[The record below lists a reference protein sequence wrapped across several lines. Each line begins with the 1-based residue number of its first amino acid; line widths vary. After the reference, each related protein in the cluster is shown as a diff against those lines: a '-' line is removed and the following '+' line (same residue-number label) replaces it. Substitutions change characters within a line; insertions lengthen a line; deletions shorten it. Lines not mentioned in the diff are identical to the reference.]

1 MPGESRTL
9 EELVEEMRKAGRFVI
24 VGVGN
29 TLRGD
34 DGVGVFIA
42 RRLAKRGLRDRV
54 IVAGPSPELFAR
66 EIASRKPELV
76 VFLDAVDAGLPPG
89 SVVVAPLPGGEARV
103 PPLSTHALPLSLL
116 VEALGVRAY
125 LLGVQVENTEFGS
138 RMSPRVRR
146 AGEILAEKLLAAL
159 AGV

>member
-1 MPGESRTL
+1 MSTALDSLL
-9 EELVEEMRKAGRFVI
+9 EEVRSARRVVLVGL
-24 VGVGN
+24 GN

-42 RRLAKRGLRDRV
+42 RRLAKRGLKDKV
-54 IVAGPSPELFAR
+54 VVAGPNPEFFVR
-66 EIASRKPELV
+66 EIASREPELV

-89 SVVVAPLPGGEARV
+89 SVVVAPIPGGEARV
-103 PPLSTHALPLSLL
+103 PPLSTHAIPLSLL

-125 LLGVQVENTEFGS
+125 LLGVQVEDTELGS

-146 AGEILAEKLLAAL
+146 AGESLAEKLLAAL
-159 AGV
+159 ASR